1 MANKK
6 GTRVLISKSIKNLAK
21 SKPQNSSQKFGI
33 LGSRNLIISR
43 RSQIAS
49 GISWFVAFI
58 IIFFI
63 MFLFVSASLVIFKAK
78 KISVVEIVAKELGI
92 IGFSGVDYE
101 RGNLIETESLIA
113 ILNTKI
119 GDCFWLRNP
128 SLEGD
133 RWKDAVQKY
142 NFKDISY
149 IDLTRIFIEA
159 NPSYDISGDYLF
171 HILQPATVG
180 ARPENLKEVFQ
191 NKEQPYDIFAQIFAR
206 CLSDDLFGDRNMNQ
220 QIFVI
225 EFSNGKLMY
234 FWTGGV
240 LNYNTILPR
249 YAVYLPSDDKITTI
263 IKIPP
268 SEGLFNYKGIVTK

>member
-268 SEGLFNYKGIVTK
+268 SELI